1 MPIPDISQDILQSTV
16 SDSDPE
22 IKLCQNSEYQITET
36 DIIPAHQASMYAIQ
50 NEDVDVRPRFFDH
63 LSGLWVLLDTGAQAC
78 CLPKG
83 PGDVVD
89 PTLAL
94 ETVDGSRMPCYGK
107 KDMEFR
113 MGRKT
118 YKMPVYIT
126 NTTEPILGM
135 DFIKKYKLDFRWSE
149 FGDYYLYDTKLI
161 RSIHNTGSHK
171 A

>member
-36 DIIPAHQASMYAIQ
+36 DIIPSHQASMYAIQ

-135 DFIKKYKLDFRWSE
+135 DFIKKY
-149 FGDYYLYDTKLI
+149 
-161 RSIHNTGSHK
+161 
-171 A
+171 